1 MENQGQAQQPIALSL
16 QDLRVLAGAVEIGA
30 SRGAYRANEMEI
42 VGAMY
47 NKLTLFLKANTPAEE
62 AKAPTEANA
71 PVASAPGEVTEKPEA
86 AI

>member
-1 MENQGQAQQPIALSL
+1 MENQEQAQQPISLNL

-47 NKLTLFLKANTPAEE
+47 NKIALFLKANTPAEE
-62 AKAPTEANA
+62 AQKPNETGTPA
-71 PVASAPGEVTEKPEA
+71 EVTVPVT
-86 AI
+86 

>member
-1 MENQGQAQQPIALSL
+1 MENQEQAQQPISLSL

-47 NKLTLFLKANTPAEE
+47 NKLALFLKANTPAEE
-62 AKAPTEANA
+62 TQAPAEAGA
-71 PVASAPGEVTEKPEA
+71 PAEVTETPQTA
-86 AI
+86 A